1 MKSDAIKINIKAAA
15 FVLFFIAVFLLFNHS
30 PLGEYFNPRA
40 MRDLVGHAGPA
51 SPVIFIL
58 VYGIGITMFLP
69 ASLFT
74 AVGAMLFGV
83 SWGLLYNMT
92 GAMLGA
98 SMGFWL
104 ARYLGRDFTAAVVGD
119 QLRNYDEKLSAKGF
133 ATTLYLRLMFFPFT
147 PLNFGLGLTG
157 VTFNQYFWGTFF
169 GKLASGFIL
178 TFFFATLTE
187 VWNSGEWGE
196 LLGWK
201 ALFSLLL
208 FISSFFIPKVAKRL
222 IPDIRE

>member
-1 MKSDAIKINIKAAA
+1 M
-15 FVLFFIAVFLLFNHS
+15 LFFISAFFLFKYS
-30 PLGEYFNPRA
+30 PLAEYLAPQA
-40 MRDLVGHAGPA
+40 IQDLVDHTGPT
-51 SPVIFIL
+51 SPLIFIL
-58 VYGIGITMFLP
+58 VYAFGITIFMP

-98 SMGFWL
+98 SMSFWI
-104 ARYLGRDFTAAVVGD
+104 ARYLGRDFTSAIVGD
-119 QLRNYDEKLSAKGF
+119 QLRNYDEKLSARGF

-147 PLNFGLGLTG
+147 PLNFALGLSS

-169 GKLASGFIL
+169 GKIASGVIL

-187 VWNSGEWGE
+187 VWRSGEWAG
-196 LLGWK
+196 LLGWQTLLS
-201 ALFSLLL
+201 LFL
-208 FISSFFIPKVAKRL
+208 FLNSFFIPRVAKRL
-222 IPDIRE
+222 FPDLR